1 MPDLCENYRAV
12 LDAVRQTALASGRDP
27 ASVRVLAVSKTFPA
41 DDIAELYRY
50 GCRIFG
56 ENRVP
61 ELLEKAAALPADIE
75 WHLIGQLQANKVRK
89 ALSCAALIHSVDS
102 VSLLERIE
110 RIAGEEDRHPGFLIE
125 VNVSGEASKSGCA
138 PAELPALAEAA
149 AACRSVR
156 WRGLMTMAPAGASDD
171 VLHEVFGGLR
181 RMRDDL
187 SRRFGLEL
195 PELSMGMSGDWRVAV
210 EEGATIVRIGSAIF
224 GNRTYP
230 AA

>member
-1 MPDLCENYRAV
+1 MTALCEHYQTV
-12 LDAVRQTALASGRDP
+12 LDAVRRTALSSGRDP

-41 DDIAELYRY
+41 DDIAALYRY
-50 GCRIFG
+50 GCRMFG

-89 ALSCAALIHSVDS
+89 ALGAASLIHSVDS
-102 VSLLERIE
+102 VSLLERLE

-138 PAELPALAEAA
+138 PAELPALAETA

-156 WRGLMTMAPAGASDD
+156 WRGLMTMAPAGAPD
-171 VLHEVFGGLR
+171 VVLRDVFGGLR

-187 SRRFGLEL
+187 ARRFGVDL

-210 EEGATIVRIGSAIF
+210 AEGATIVRIGSAIF
-224 GNRTYP
+224 GTRAYP
-230 AA
+230 GV